1 MASKKTRTGA
11 GKAGSRSGAKRRALR
26 RPATKAPPA
35 KPQPRAVGS
44 PRRDR
49 FPIVVIGASAGGLQ
63 AFKQLFSHMPA
74 DPGLAFVLIP
84 HLDPTHKSF
93 MVELLAKQTTMPVA
107 QAEDRMTIR
116 ANHVYVI
123 PPDRYLAVR
132 QRQLL
137 LSAPPPLSWAATAI
151 DHAMRSLAEDEK
163 EDAIGIVLSGTGS
176 HGTAGLKDIKQS
188 GGMAM
193 VQDPA
198 TAQYDQMPRSALAGG
213 VTIDYVLPPEK
224 MGETLVEYAKR
235 VSAGGA
241 RRARAPD
248 AGTLNALDTI
258 LGLVRSRTRGDFRP
272 YRKNMLLRRIQRR
285 MALLK
290 IDNLQKY
297 VDRLGRDDPEL
308 LALRHGLSIGVTAF
322 FREPEAFAVLADKVL
337 TKLVQ
342 RASAESPVRVWVPA
356 CSTGEEAYTL
366 AILLFEKFRDLGK
379 EAQLQIFASDIDE
392 ESLKFARHGV
402 YADGSLATLPADRLR
417 NFFVST
423 DSRHHQVSNPM
434 REAVVFALQNLISDP
449 PFSRLD
455 LISCR
460 NVLIYLEPD
469 IQAKV
474 LPLLHFSLKEGGHL
488 LLGPAESIGAAV
500 DLFEPVSRRW
510 RVYRRIGVARRDL
523 SLPIGR
529 SRANGARSPVP
540 ETHRTSAEAG
550 TEAIRKI
557 LLDEFAPAAVL
568 VNRRY
573 EIISVHGPAVD
584 YLEFPRGK
592 LSHDLM
598 AMARDNLRT
607 RIRRACHK
615 AISTGQVV
623 RDMGARVRREGRN
636 FLCNISVRPIV
647 EPGPMEG
654 LLLVVFQDG
663 GPIPT
668 AGRGRGSVQDFSAM
682 RQLEDEFHATRD
694 DLQRTIEELEH
705 VHEDHKASNEENM
718 SMYEELQSANEEL
731 ETSKEELQSLN
742 EELSTVNSQLE
753 DKVTELDAANSDL
766 SSLMGATDIAI
777 LFLDRDL
784 RIKRFTA
791 PAAKLLSV
799 LPGDIGRPAHD
810 LAPLLTG
817 GNITAEA
824 RRVIE
829 TGAPVESEVRSAA
842 GRDYLRRILPYQDSE
857 GPKGVVV
864 VYFDVTDRLQA
875 EAQNRLLA
883 AVLRDS
889 RDAVFVCDLAGHVT
903 AWNRG
908 AEAMY
913 GYSESE
919 ALKLSVRDLAVEEDR
934 AQALD
939 FIARAA
945 RGEDIPA
952 SEIKR
957 RMRDGRILDIWA
969 SVTLLR
975 DAWRAPAGVAITER
989 DITERR
995 QTEERIRAVNA
1006 SLEKRVG
1013 ERTREVAESRE
1024 RMRAILDAATDAIV
1038 TIDRTGKIV
1047 TFNRSAERLFRY
1059 APEQAIGMDVGMLM
1073 PPAERRQ
1080 HRGFVARYLETHQAR
1095 ILGRPREV
1103 KACRQDGTI
1112 FPMRLSVAEIDHLGL
1127 FVGII
1132 HDLTDARTLQNEILN
1147 IAMLEQQRVGQ
1158 ELHDGIQQE
1167 LTGLG
1172 LLAQNLMDTLATK
1185 AGANAE
1191 LARRVAAG
1199 LSEVNLHVRTLA
1211 RGLVPVP
1218 VDPQALSAALG
1229 ELARSTAENY
1239 GLSCQFDCPNPVTVN
1254 SANTA
1259 THLYRIAQEAVG
1271 NALKHAKAKAIGVR
1285 LADGNGALSL
1295 EIRDNG
1301 KGISAKIG
1309 PHLGIG
1315 LRLMEHRCSIIGGR
1329 FNVERQAEGGTRV
1342 VCTIPEPGNDA
1353 HEKS

>member
-11 GKAGSRSGAKRRALR
+11 GKAGRSGAKRRAVR
-26 RPATKAPPA
+26 PPATKVAPANPL
-35 KPQPRAVGS
+35 PRVLGS

-63 AFKQLFSHMPA
+63 AFKQLFSHMPE

-93 MVELLAKQTTMPVA
+93 MVELLAKQTTMPVVQA
-107 QAEDRMTIR
+107 QDRMTIR
-116 ANHVYVI
+116 VNHVYVI

-132 QRQLL
+132 QGQLL
-137 LSAPPPLSWAATAI
+137 LSAPPAFSLAATAI
-151 DHAMRSLAEDEK
+151 DYAMSSVAEDEK

-188 GGMAM
+188 GGMVM

-198 TAQYDQMPRSALAGG
+198 TAQHDQMPRNALAAG
-213 VTIDYVLPPEK
+213 VTIDYVLPPDK
-224 MGETLVEYAKR
+224 MGETLAGYAR
-235 VSAGGA
+235 HASAGVA
-241 RRARAPD
+241 RSAEAPD
-248 AGTLNALDTI
+248 ASALNALDTI
-258 LGLVRSRTRGDFRP
+258 LGLVRSRARGDFRP
-272 YRKNMLLRRIQRR
+272 YRKNMLLRRIHRR

-290 IDNLQKY
+290 LDDLHRY
-297 VDRLGRDDPEL
+297 VDRLRRDDAEL

-379 EAQLQIFASDIDE
+379 EAQLQIFASDIHE
-392 ESLKFARHGV
+392 ESLKFARRGV
-402 YADGSLATLPADRLR
+402 YADASLAALPADRLR
-417 NFFVST
+417 HFFVPT

-474 LPLLHFSLKEGGHL
+474 LSLLHFALKEGGHL
-488 LLGPAESIGAAV
+488 LLGPAESIGSAI

-510 RVYRRIGVARRDL
+510 RLYRRIGVARRDL
-523 SLPIGR
+523 SLPMGH
-529 SRANGARSPVP
+529 SRASAPP
-540 ETHRTSAEAG
+540 APQTDRTGGEAG
-550 TEAIRKI
+550 TDLIRKI
-557 LLDEFAPAAVL
+557 LLDEFAPAALL

-573 EIISVHGPAVD
+573 EIISVHGPVVD
-584 YLEFPRGK
+584 YLEFPRGR

-607 RIRRACHK
+607 RIRGACHK
-615 AISTGQVV
+615 AISTGRVV
-623 RDMGARVRREGRN
+623 RDVGAQVRREGRH
-636 FLCNISVRPIV
+636 FLCDISVRPIV

-654 LLLVVFQDG
+654 LLLVVFRDG
-663 GPIPT
+663 GPVPT
-668 AGRGRGSVQDFSAM
+668 ALRGRGSVQDFSGM
-682 RQLEDEFHATRD
+682 RQLEDELHATRD

-705 VHEDHKASNEENM
+705 SNEDHKASSEENM
-718 SMYEELQSANEEL
+718 SMNEELQSANEEL

-753 DKVTELDAANSDL
+753 EKVTELDAVNSDL
-766 SSLMGATDIAI
+766 SSLMTATDIAI

-791 PAAKLLSV
+791 PAAKLLNM
-799 LPGDIGRPAHD
+799 LPGDIGRPVHD

-817 GNITAEA
+817 GSLTSEA
-824 RRVIE
+824 RRVFE
-829 TGAPVESEVRSAA
+829 TGAPAESEVRSAA
-842 GRDYLRRILPYQDSE
+842 GRDFLRRILPYRDSE

-875 EAQNRLLA
+875 EAQNRRLA

-889 RDAVFVCDLAGHVT
+889 LDAVYVCDLGGRVT

-919 ALKLSVRDLAVEEDR
+919 ALKLSVRDLAVEDDS
-934 AQALD
+934 AHALD

-952 SEIKR
+952 CETKR
-957 RMRDGRILDIWA
+957 RMRDGRILDISA
-969 SVTLLR
+969 SATLLR

-1006 SLEKRVG
+1006 TLEKRVG
-1013 ERTREVAESRE
+1013 ERTRELAESRE
-1024 RMRAILDAATDAIV
+1024 RMRAILDAATDAVV
-1038 TIDRTGKIV
+1038 TIDRAGKIV
-1047 TFNRSAERLFRY
+1047 TFNKSAERLFQY
-1059 APEQAIGMDVGMLM
+1059 APEQAIGMDVGMLI
-1073 PPAERRQ
+1073 PPAERGQ
-1080 HRGFVARYLETHQAR
+1080 HRGFVARYLDTHQAR

-1103 KACRQDGTI
+1103 NAYRQDGTI

-1147 IAMLEQQRVGQ
+1147 IAMLEQHRVGQ

-1199 LSEVNLHVRTLA
+1199 ISEVNLHVRTLA

-1229 ELARSTAENY
+1229 ELTRSTAKNY
-1239 GLSCQFDCPNPVTVN
+1239 GLSCQFDCPRPVTVN

-1259 THLYRIAQEAVG
+1259 THLFRIAQEAVG
-1271 NALKHAKAKAIGVR
+1271 NAVKHAKAKAISVR
-1285 LADGNGALSL
+1285 LADAHGLLSL

-1301 KGISAKIG
+1301 KGISPKVA
-1309 PHLGIG
+1309 PHVGIG

-1329 FNVERQAEGGTRV
+1329 FSVERQGEGGTRV
-1342 VCTIPEPGNDA
+1342 ACTIRGPGIGA
-1353 HEKS
+1353 HEKG